1 MKTFDLQTIDRER
14 MDDAERRKMAD
25 DVAALRR
32 ENISLR
38 RQVFAAEEKID
49 RIGVGI
55 TDRLDALMALIEDAL
70 K

>member
-55 TDRLDALMALIEDAL
+55 TDRLDALMALIEEAL

>member
-14 MDDAERRKMAD
+14 MADAERRKMAD

-32 ENISLR
+32 ENMSLR

-55 TDRLDALMALIEDAL
+55 IDRLDSMMMLIEEAL

>member
-14 MDDAERRKMAD
+14 IADAERRKMAD
-25 DVAALRR
+25 DIAALRR
-32 ENISLR
+32 ENASLR

-55 TDRLDALMALIEDAL
+55 IDRLDSMMMLIEEAL

>member
-14 MDDAERRKMAD
+14 IADAERRKMAD
-25 DVAALRR
+25 DIAALRR
-32 ENISLR
+32 ENMSLR

-55 TDRLDALMALIEDAL
+55 IDRLDSMMMLIEEAL